1 MYKIALII
9 TLVFSLGL
17 LCIEQAYAQRYLP
30 EQKGI
35 QVTGG
40 FVDGFT
46 FDKKDGQ
53 AFFAGLAL
61 STYTKNGNRWVF
73 GAEYL
78 QKNYGYKDRFIPLS
92 QITAEGGYYLN
103 FLSDRSKTLFFSI
116 GLSAVAGYE
125 TINWGKQ
132 LLFDGATITS
142 EDNFL
147 YGGAVSFE
155 TEIFLSDRFA
165 LLINVRERA
174 LFGSEINKFHFQA
187 GIGFKVIIN

>member
-1 MYKIALII
+1 MKRI
-9 TLVFSLGL
+9 TLFLILSLVLIG
-17 LCIEQAYAQRYLP
+17 QAQAQRYLSG
-30 EQKGI
+30 QKGI

-46 FDKKDGQ
+46 LEKKDRQ
-53 AFFAGLAL
+53 AFFGGLAL

-73 GAEYL
+73 GTEYM
-78 QKNYGYKDRFIPLS
+78 QKSHEYKDILIPLS
-92 QITAEGGYYLN
+92 QIIAEGGYYLK
-103 FLSDRSKTLFFSI
+103 FLSDRSKTLFFSV
-116 GLSAVAGYE
+116 GVSAMAGYE
-125 TINWGKQ
+125 TINWGNE

-155 TEIFLSDRFA
+155 IETFLSDRFA
-165 LLINVRERA
+165 LLINSRERI
-174 LFGSEINKFHFQA
+174 LFGSEINKFHTQV